1 MKLNYIIIFISVNLS
16 FINLY
21 AQTIAT
27 VNIDFL
33 INNNLAYKDVVNKI
47 ENSQKKYLSQFEIKE
62 NEFNQILED
71 IENSKLILSENELN
85 KKIEDY
91 NIQISS
97 FASLVDEFNLHYQE
111 QIINIRENILKQV
124 IVLLEKYAIEN
135 NVDLVLDSTSY
146 LIASNSLDI
155 TTFINIEL
163 EKLNLKLEYIDFEKN

>member
-33 INNNLAYKDVVNKI
+33 INNNSAYKDVVDKI

-97 FASLVDEFNLHYQE
+97 FANLVDEFNFHYQE
-111 QIINIRENILKQV
+111 QIINIRENILKEV